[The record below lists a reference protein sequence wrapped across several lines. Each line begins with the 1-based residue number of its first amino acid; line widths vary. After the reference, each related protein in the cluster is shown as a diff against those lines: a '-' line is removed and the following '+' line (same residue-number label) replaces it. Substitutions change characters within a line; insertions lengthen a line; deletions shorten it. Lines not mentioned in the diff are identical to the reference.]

1 MGLLCVPGCMDSEQ
15 RYRSGSLKVWMKSEV
30 DSDGN
35 ELHPPMRTGYTSVT
49 RKRRRSL
56 MTTRNPLTGT
66 GVSRRDMLRLGAGG
80 IGLGLFGGIGPVPP
94 VFSQA
99 SSSVAANQ
107 SGKILVVFEW
117 FGGNDGLNT
126 IIPYGDPIYYKHRP
140 TIGIKE
146 KDLLK
151 IDAYS
156 GWHK

>member
-1 MGLLCVPGCMDSEQ
+1 
-15 RYRSGSLKVWMKSEV
+15 
-30 DSDGN
+30 
-35 ELHPPMRTGYTSVT
+35 
-49 RKRRRSL
+49 

-99 SSSVAANQ
+99 SSSIAANQ

-126 IIPYGDPIYYKHRP
+126 IVPYSDPLYYKHRP
-140 TIGIKE
+140 TIGI
-146 KDLLK
+146 
-151 IDAYS
+151 
-156 GWHK
+156 